1 MTWTYAFINLIHT
14 MYIHKL
20 RSTTEPGEL
29 KWSSRGYDSIISQH
43 PRTVKL
49 LFFIWITILL
59 NVMDAFFER
68 RHVLENNSLKENW
81 LTKLRY
87 DVLE

>member
-29 KWSSRGYDSIISQH
+29 KRSSRGYDIIISQH

-49 LFFIWITILL
+49 LFFIRITILL
-59 NVMDAFFER
+59 NVIDAFFER
-68 RHVLENNSLKENW
+68 RHVLENNSLKEN
-81 LTKLRY
+81 
-87 DVLE
+87 